1 MHPILYIYFSY
12 LEDMFIADFN
22 TEEIVLSALP
32 LSPPKYQDDKDD
44 KVGADIFTAGPAAGI
59 SLENQAA
66 TAGIL

>member
-1 MHPILYIYFSY
+1 
-12 LEDMFIADFN
+12 MFIADFN